1 MKFLIDMNISP
12 RTVQMLV
19 DAGYDAIRV
28 PRVLPANASDRE
40 ILRWAGSHGYV
51 IITQDMDF
59 SSLIALQGGTEP
71 SLLNVRLTSGD
82 PVQIGERLL
91 KIMPHIARDLNSGAC
106 ITIDNTEVRVRN
118 LPISS

>member
-1 MKFLIDMNISP
+1 
-12 RTVQMLV
+12 MLV
-19 DAGYDAIRV
+19 NAGYEAIRV

-40 ILRWAGSHGYV
+40 ILKWAGSHGSV

-59 SSLIALQGGTEP
+59 SSLIALQDGTEP

-91 KIMPHIARDLNSGAC
+91 KVIPHIAEDLNSGAC
-106 ITIDNTEVRVRN
+106 ITIDDTQTRVRH